1 MVNSLKLMEKMLI
14 REIETVKKLKYDIR
28 HKTLIGQISI
38 SKMEVTKEEV
48 NELENKPV
56 KVILTEEVKWGKN
69 D

>member
-1 MVNSLKLMEKMLI
+1 MLI
-14 REIETVKKLKYDIR
+14 REVETVKKLKYDIR

-48 NELENKPV
+48 NELEHKPV
-56 KVILTEEVKWGKN
+56 KIIPAEELRWGKK